1 MSSTYCLYG
10 NRIGLLFMI
19 VTGAVSQLAYSVS
32 LYERIKTRL
41 GLVNHFIIQT
51 EGEKIARDQNICGDC
66 LGGVNFPNFA
76 NVRFEDGKNVW
87 AGSDIETTKTAIE
100 QCRQVCSKLQLTTE
114 MICDAG
120 FDVSKLEKEKYFMPG
135 RIHKGIYYAH
145 SDLSWEKFVN
155 SLEIFICI
163 RD

>member
-1 MSSTYCLYG
+1 MSGTYCLYG

-19 VTGAVSQLAYSVS
+19 AIGAVSQLAYSVS
-32 LYERIKTRL
+32 PYKKLKTGL

-66 LGGVNFPNFA
+66 LGRENFANFA
-76 NVRFEDGKNVW
+76 NVVFKDGKYVW
-87 AGSDIETTKTAIE
+87 AGSNIETTKTAIE

-120 FDVSKLEKEKYFMPG
+120 FDVSKLEKEKYSMPG
-135 RIHKGIYYAH
+135 RIHKGIEYAY
-145 SDLSWEKFVN
+145 SDLSWEILVN
-155 SLEIFICI
+155 NLETFICI
-163 RD
+163 RG